1 MNLFKEL
8 YQYRELLKTNIK
20 KEFRGKYKK
29 SSLGVLWSFINPLLQ
44 LLVYALVFPFILR
57 VNVEHYTTFMIVA
70 LIPWNF
76 FATVVGNAAPII
88 VNNANIVKKVYF
100 PRIILPISTVTSG
113 LVNFLIS
120 CILIICALF
129 ISGVGFSIYILY
141 LPLIIL
147 IQYLLTLGISFILS
161 SITVYLRD
169 LEYVINAIMM
179 LWFYL
184 TPVLYDSSLIPTKF
198 QFIYNLNPMT
208 PIINSYRDVLYYHVS
223 PPLMTI
229 LILGIVVVLILILGY
244 FIFKKCEKN
253 FAEEI

>member
-1 MNLFKEL
+1 MSIFKEL

-57 VNVEHYTTFMIVA
+57 VDVEHYTTFMIVA

-76 FATVVGNAAPII
+76 FASVVGSAAPII

-100 PRIILPISTVTSG
+100 PRIILPISIVTSG
-113 LVNFLIS
+113 LVNFIIS
-120 CILIICALF
+120 CVLILGALL
-129 ISGVGFSIYILY
+129 ISGVGFSVYILY

-147 IQYLLTLGISFILS
+147 IQYLLTLAMSFILS

-184 TPVLYDSSLIPTKF
+184 TPVLYSADLIPTKY
-198 QFIYNLNPMT
+198 QLIYNLNPMT
-208 PIINSYRDVLYYHVS
+208 PIINAYRDILYYQVS
-223 PPLMTI
+223 PQLNGL
-229 LILGIVVVLILILGY
+229 LILFGFVIVLLVVGY
-244 FIFKKCEKN
+244 IIFKKCERN

>member
-1 MNLFKEL
+1 MSIFKEL

-20 KEFRGKYKK
+20 KEFRGKYRK

-57 VNVEHYTTFMIVA
+57 VDVEHYTTFMIVA

-76 FATVVGNAAPII
+76 FASVVGSAAPII

-100 PRIILPISTVTSG
+100 PRIILPISIVTSG
-113 LVNFLIS
+113 LVNFIIS
-120 CILIICALF
+120 CVLILGALL
-129 ISGVGFSIYILY
+129 ISGVGFSVYILY

-147 IQYLLTLGISFILS
+147 IQYLLTLAMSFILS

-184 TPVLYDSSLIPTKF
+184 TPVLYSADLIPTKY
-198 QFIYNLNPMT
+198 QLIYNLNPMT
-208 PIINSYRDVLYYHVS
+208 PIINAYRDILYYQVS
-223 PPLMTI
+223 PQLNGL
-229 LILGIVVVLILILGY
+229 LILFGFVIVLLVVGY
-244 FIFKKCEKN
+244 IIFKKCERN